1 MKLSA
6 PKFIRETVT
15 ITKDSHKSLLTQ
27 VDILTIRLKDQT
39 AAASLFRKELEVL
52 RKENIR
58 LQQQLQAQQ
67 EGMAVAYRTLSELH
81 SFLGDPALWEKL
93 MMSMSCVS
101 LPLQPTTSI
110 TADEKELK
118 P

>member
-15 ITKDSHKSLLTQ
+15 ITKDTHKSLLTQ
-27 VDILTIRLKDQT
+27 VDMLTTRLKDQT
-39 AAASLFRKELEVL
+39 DAASLFRKELEVL

-67 EGMAVAYRTLSELH
+67 EGMSIAYRTLSELH
-81 SFLGDPALWEKL
+81 SFLGDPALWERL

-101 LPLQPTTSI
+101 LPVQPAINT
-110 TADEKELK
+110 DEKESK
-118 P
+118 S